1 MTSKQEE
8 TFVHQSGG
16 HRIGEAKE
24 ETMAFRIIRIS
35 TVDPQPVHIDNY
47 FLPYS

>member
-8 TFVHQSGG
+8 TFVQQRGG
-16 HRIGEAKE
+16 HRICEAKE
-24 ETMAFRIIRIS
+24 ETMAFRIMRVS
-35 TVDPQPVHIDNY
+35 TVDPQPVHINDY